1 MPSAMDSDNSKRMM
15 NSGTFLVSFEEG
27 IVAPAMDNR
36 CSQRMIFSGVFLK
49 LVLKQGLWFQR
60 VDKPLKWI

>member
-27 IVAPAMDNR
+27 FVAPAMDNR

-49 LVLKQGLWFQR
+49 LVL
-60 VDKPLKWI
+60 